1 MKILGIESAGLTASC
16 AISED
21 NRLLC
26 EYLLNHKK
34 THSEKLMPLIIK
46 ALEDREVK
54 LNDIDVIAIS
64 KGPGSYTGLRI
75 GAAIAKGLAQS
86 ISFSRSNEYT
96 KESIQTSYDRSA
108 YTEDMPIAAVPTMQ
122 ALAANVF
129 DNSRY
134 IVPILD
140 AKAGRIYSGIYKW
153 ENTSLIT
160 IKEQF
165 AADIGELIDIIKN
178 LDGEVVLNGDGSV
191 NYRENLEEIL
201 NNKIIFAPEKY
212 NILSASSVNF
222 IAYQLIKENKLMAY
236 NDFSPEYLRLSQ
248 AERLA

>member
-21 NRLLC
+21 DRLLC

-46 ALEDREVK
+46 ALEDREIK
-54 LNDIDVIAIS
+54 LSDIDVIAIS

-75 GAAIAKGLAQS
+75 GAAVAKGLAQA
-86 ISFSRSNEYT
+86 ISLSRANEYKDST
-96 KESIQTSYDRSA
+96 KTSYDKATS
-108 YTEDMPIAAVPTMQ
+108 TEDMPIAAVPTMQ
-122 ALAANVF
+122 ALAANIF

-140 AKAGRIYSGIYKW
+140 AKASRIYSGIYKW
-153 ENTSLIT
+153 ENSSLIT

-165 AADIGELIDIIKN
+165 PADIEELIDIIKN
-178 LDGEVVLNGDGSV
+178 LDAEVVLNGDGSV
-191 NYRENLEEIL
+191 NYREKLEKTL

-222 IAYQLIKENKLMAY
+222 IAYQLVKENKLMPY

-248 AERLA
+248 AERLS

>member
-1 MKILGIESAGLTASC
+1 MKILGIESAGITASC

-21 NRLLC
+21 DKLLC

-34 THSEKLMPLIIK
+34 THSEKLMPLVIK
-46 ALEDREVK
+46 ALEDREIE
-54 LNDIDVIAIS
+54 LNDIDLIAIS

-75 GAAIAKGLAQS
+75 GAAIAKGLVQA
-86 ISFSRSNEYT
+86 ISLSRANESL
-96 KESIQTSYDRSA
+96 KDNVNTSTDKTA
-108 YTEDMPIAAVPTMQ
+108 YVNDMQIAAVPTMQ
-122 ALAANVF
+122 ALAANIF

-140 AKAGRIYSGIYKW
+140 AKSGRVYSGVYKW
-153 ENTSLIT
+153 EKSSLIT

-165 AADIGELIDIIKN
+165 PADIAELVDIIQN
-178 LDGEVVLNGDGSV
+178 LDAEVVLNGDGSV
-191 NYRENLEEIL
+191 NYREVLEKAL
-201 NNKIIFAPEKY
+201 NDKVIFATEKY
-212 NILSASSVNF
+212 NILSASSVNL
-222 IAYQLIKENKLMAY
+222 IAYQMVKENKLMSY

>member
-21 NRLLC
+21 DRLLC

-46 ALEDREVK
+46 ALEDREIK
-54 LNDIDVIAIS
+54 LSDIDVIAIS

-75 GAAIAKGLAQS
+75 GAAVAKGLAQA
-86 ISFSRSNEYT
+86 ISLSRANST
-96 KESIQTSYDRSA
+96 KTSCDKATS
-108 YTEDMPIAAVPTMQ
+108 TDDMPIAAIPTMQ
-122 ALAANVF
+122 ALAANIF

-153 ENTSLIT
+153 ENSSLIT

-165 AADIGELIDIIKN
+165 PADIEELIDIIKN
-178 LDGEVVLNGDGSV
+178 LDAEAVLNGDGSV
-191 NYRENLEEIL
+191 NYREKLEKTL

-222 IAYQLIKENKLMAY
+222 IAYQLVKENKLMPY

-248 AERLA
+248 AERLS

>member
-34 THSEKLMPLIIK
+34 THSEKLMPLIVK

-75 GAAIAKGLAQS
+75 GAAIAKGLAQA
-86 ISFSRSNEYT
+86 INLNRSNECK
-96 KESIQTSYDRSA
+96 KENTQTSYDKTIG
-108 YTEDMPIAAVPTMQ
+108 TENMPIAAVPTMQ

-134 IVPILD
+134 IIPILD
-140 AKAGRIYSGIYKW
+140 AKSGRIYSGVYKW

-165 AADIGELIDIIKN
+165 AADIEELIDIIEN
-178 LDGEVVLNGDGSV
+178 LDGEAVLNGDGSV
-191 NYRENLEEIL
+191 NYRENLEKTL

-212 NILSASSVNF
+212 NILSASSINF
-222 IAYQLIKENKLMAY
+222 IAYQLIMENKLMSY

>member
-1 MKILGIESAGLTASC
+1 MLMKILGIESAGLTASC

-21 NRLLC
+21 DKLLC

-46 ALEDREVK
+46 ALEDREIK
-54 LNDIDVIAIS
+54 LNEIDIIAIS

-75 GAAIAKGLAQS
+75 GAAIAKGLAQAIGLS
-86 ISFSRSNEYT
+86 GANDI
-96 KESIQTSYDRSA
+96 
-108 YTEDMPIAAVPTMQ
+108 PIAAVPTIQ
-122 ALAANVF
+122 ALAANIF
-129 DNSRY
+129 DNNRY

-140 AKAGRIYSGIYKW
+140 AKSGRVYSGVYKW
-153 ENTSLIT
+153 QNSSLIT

-165 AADIGELIDIIKN
+165 PADIEELVDIAQN
-178 LDGEVVLNGDGSV
+178 LESEVVFNGDGSV
-191 NYRENLEEIL
+191 NYREVLEKSL
-201 NNKIIFAPEKY
+201 NNKAFFAPEKY
-212 NILSASSVNF
+212 NILRAASVNF
-222 IAYQLIKENKLMAY
+222 IAYQLVKEDKLMSY

>member
-54 LNDIDVIAIS
+54 LNYIDVIAIS

-75 GAAIAKGLAQS
+75 GAAIAKGLAQA
-86 ISFSRSNEYT
+86 INLNRYNEHGN
-96 KESIQTSYDRSA
+96 
-108 YTEDMPIAAVPTMQ
+108 EDMPIAAVPTMQ

-129 DNSRY
+129 DNNRY

-140 AKAGRIYSGIYKW
+140 AKSGRIYSGVYKW
-153 ENTSLIT
+153 ENTSLVT

-165 AADIGELIDIIKN
+165 AADIEELIDIIKN
-178 LDGEVVLNGDGSV
+178 LDGEAVLNGDGSV
-191 NYRENLEEIL
+191 NYRENLEKIL

-212 NILSASSVNF
+212 NILSASSINF
-222 IAYQLIKENKLMAY
+222 IAYQLIMENKLMSY

>member
-21 NRLLC
+21 DRLLC

-34 THSEKLMPLIIK
+34 THSEKLMPLVIK
-46 ALEDREVK
+46 ALEDREIK
-54 LNDIDVIAIS
+54 MSDIDVIAIS

-75 GAAIAKGLAQS
+75 GAAIAKGLAQA
-86 ISFSRSNEYT
+86 ISLNRTNS
-96 KESIQTSYDRSA
+96 KESNQNSS
-108 YTEDMPIAAVPTMQ
+108 EGDMLIVAVPTMQ

-129 DNSRY
+129 DSDRY

-140 AKAGRIYSGIYKW
+140 AKSGRIYSGVYKW
-153 ENTSLIT
+153 EASSLTT

-165 AADIGELIDIIKN
+165 AADIEELIEIIKS
-178 LDGEVVLNGDGSV
+178 LDGEVLLNGDGSV
-191 NYRENLEEIL
+191 NYRELLEKSL

-212 NILSASSVNF
+212 NILCASSVNY
-222 IAYQLIKENKLMAY
+222 IAYQLIKENKMMSF

-248 AERLA
+248 AERLS

>member
-21 NRLLC
+21 DKLLC

-46 ALEDREVK
+46 ALEDREIK
-54 LNDIDVIAIS
+54 LDDIDVIAIS

-75 GAAIAKGLAQS
+75 GAAIAKGLAQAVS
-86 ISFSRSNEYT
+86 LSRPNED
-96 KESIQTSYDRSA
+96 I
-108 YTEDMPIAAVPTMQ
+108 PIAAVPTMQ
-122 ALAANVF
+122 ALAANIF

-153 ENTSLIT
+153 ENSKLTT

-165 AADIGELIDIIKN
+165 PADIEELIDIIKK
-178 LDGEVVLNGDGSV
+178 LDAEAVLNGDGSV
-191 NYRENLEEIL
+191 NYREILEKEL

-212 NILSASSVNF
+212 NILCASSVNL
-222 IAYQLIKENKLMAY
+222 IAHQLIKENNLMSY

>member
-26 EYLLNHKK
+26 EYLLNHNK

-46 ALEDREVK
+46 ALEDREIK
-54 LNDIDVIAIS
+54 LNDIDIIAIS

-75 GAAIAKGLAQS
+75 GAAIAKGLAQA
-86 ISFSRSNEYT
+86 I
-96 KESIQTSYDRSA
+96 SYDRPKDI
-108 YTEDMPIAAVPTMQ
+108 EDMPIVAVPTMQ

-129 DNSRY
+129 DSSRY
-134 IVPILD
+134 IIPILD
-140 AKAGRIYSGIYKW
+140 AKSGRIYSGIYKW
-153 ENTSLIT
+153 ENSSLIT

-165 AADIGELIDIIKN
+165 AADIEELADIIKS
-178 LDGEVVLNGDGSV
+178 LEGEAILNGDGSV
-191 NYRENLEEIL
+191 NYREILEKNL
-201 NNKIIFAPEKY
+201 NSKIIFAPEKY
-212 NILSASSVNF
+212 NILCASSVNF
-222 IAYQLIKENKLMAY
+222 IAYQMIKENKLMSF

>member
-1 MKILGIESAGLTASC
+1 MKILGIESAGMTASC

-21 NRLLC
+21 DKLLC

-46 ALEDREVK
+46 ALEDREIK
-54 LNDIDVIAIS
+54 LSDIDVIAIS

-75 GAAIAKGLAQS
+75 GAAIAKGLAQA
-86 ISFSRSNEYT
+86 ISFNRSNAYA
-96 KESIQTSYDRSA
+96 KESSQVEVSVPVPDV
-108 YTEDMPIAAVPTMQ
+108 DMPIAAVPTMQ
-122 ALAANVF
+122 ALAANIF
-129 DNSRY
+129 DSSRY

-153 ENTSLIT
+153 KDESLTT

-165 AADIGELIDIIKN
+165 PADIEELIDIIKN

-191 NYRENLEEIL
+191 NYRENLEKNL

-212 NILSASSVNF
+212 NILSASSVNL
-222 IAYQLIKENKLMAY
+222 IAYQLIKENKVMPY

>member
-21 NRLLC
+21 DRLLC

-46 ALEDREVK
+46 ALEDREIK
-54 LNDIDVIAIS
+54 LSDIDVIAIS

-75 GAAIAKGLAQS
+75 GAAVAKGLAQA
-86 ISFSRSNEYT
+86 ISLSRANEYKDST
-96 KESIQTSYDRSA
+96 KTSSDRSVN
-108 YTEDMPIAAVPTMQ
+108 TEDIPIAAVPTMQ
-122 ALAANVF
+122 ALAANIF
-129 DNSRY
+129 DNNRY

-140 AKAGRIYSGIYKW
+140 AKAGRIYSGVYKW
-153 ENTSLIT
+153 ENSSLIT

-165 AADIGELIDIIKN
+165 PADINELIDIIKN
-178 LDGEVVLNGDGSV
+178 LDAEAVLNGDGSV
-191 NYRENLEEIL
+191 NYKENLKEAL
-201 NNKIIFAPEKY
+201 NNKIIFAHEKY

-222 IAYQLIKENKLMAY
+222 IAYQLVKENKLMPY

-248 AERLA
+248 AERLV

>member
-21 NRLLC
+21 DRLLC
-26 EYLLNHKK
+26 EYLLNHNK

-46 ALEDREVK
+46 ALEDREIK
-54 LNDIDVIAIS
+54 LSDIDVIAIS

-75 GAAIAKGLAQS
+75 GAAAAKGLAQA
-86 ISFSRSNEYT
+86 ISLSRVNGYS
-96 KESIQTSYDRSA
+96 KDRAKTGSDKSA
-108 YTEDMPIAAVPTMQ
+108 NTEDMSIAAVPTMQ
-122 ALAANVF
+122 ALAANIF
-129 DNSRY
+129 DNNRY

-140 AKAGRIYSGIYKW
+140 AKAGRVYSGIYKW
-153 ENTSLIT
+153 ENSGLIT
-160 IKEQF
+160 IREQF
-165 AADIGELIDIIKN
+165 PADIEELIDIIKN
-178 LDGEVVLNGDGSV
+178 LDAEAVLNGDGSV
-191 NYRENLEEIL
+191 NYRENLDKIL

-222 IAYQLIKENKLMAY
+222 IAYQMIKENKLMPY